1 MADPQTVPLSIVSS
15 AAMNSFGA
23 YATIAVGSNVLNQ
36 NVASNNPSY
45 WFVVLDRSNLSVV
58 SNQLQSAPDQVP
70 SLGGYNDTNHIL
82 VVATLGLGLDRQ
94 PQGALFDFLDANGG
108 GPAAAADRAAGDAD
122 RLRFAG
128 HLRLCPRRRAGQPGP
143 AGLRGQLGG
152 GVADRSDRHRAAAA
166 GHRAGPDP
174 VHADPA
180 ERRVSP
186 PRCTS

>member
-23 YATIAVGSNVLNQ
+23 YATIAIGSKVLNQ

-82 VVATLGLGLDRQ
+82 IVATLGLGLDCQ

-108 GPAAAADRAAGDAD
+108 GRQ
-122 RLRFAG
+122 LRRIEQLATQIGCGSLGTFGYALVG
-128 HLRLCPRRRAGQPGP
+128 VLGNQDQPGFEASSVAASP
-143 AGLRGQLGG
+143 TGPIITVQLLPVTVQGQTLYTPIQL
-152 GVADRSDRHRAAAA
+152 SDA
-166 GHRAGPDP
+166 
-174 VHADPA
+174 
-180 ERRVSP
+180 
-186 PRCTS
+186 